1 MARTEVAVVVNC
13 MVEDIALD
21 IKRGYE
27 QIYGDNIVEIYLYGS
42 YARGDYDAESDID
55 FAAVFKGER
64 LDLQRKLKAMWDI
77 AADLGMERDV
87 IISPT
92 VIPYSEFIKYKDE
105 LPYYRNIIREGLKI
119 E

>member
-1 MARTEVAVVVNC
+1 MINP
-13 MVEDIALD
+13 MLNDIVL
-21 IKRGYE
+21 IMKKGYE
-27 QIYGDNIVEIYLYGS
+27 QVYRDNIIDIYLYGT

-55 FAAVFKGER
+55 FAAVVKGER

-87 IISPT
+87 VISPT

>member
-1 MARTEVAVVVNC
+1 MINP
-13 MVEDIALD
+13 MLNDIVLNM
-21 IKRGYE
+21 KKGYE
-27 QIYGDNIVEIYLYGS
+27 QVYRDNIIDIYLYGS

-55 FAAVFKGER
+55 FAAVVKGER

-87 IISPT
+87 VISPT

>member
-1 MARTEVAVVVNC
+1 MKDMEVAVMINHMVN
-13 MVEDIALD
+13 DIALTM
-21 IKRGYE
+21 KKGYE
-27 QIYGDNIVEIYLYGS
+27 QVYGDNIIDIYLYGS
-42 YARGDYDAESDID
+42 YARGDYDVESDID
-55 FAAVFKGER
+55 FAAVVKGER

-87 IISPT
+87 VISPT
-92 VIPYSEFIKYKDE
+92 VIPYSEFIKYKYE